1 MPKSKSKDTLPPPP
15 PPPPSSR
22 LLIVRNP
29 LQLFQGI
36 VKSTQRLLVTMHLR
50 GGNRQART
58 SKKRATIPLG
68 QSELE
73 QLLALAEYELDHD
86 PYRGIGIPENIT
98 TPWNRCTWGMLQ
110 EDLINT
116 KDPSP
121 EVVLRHVCQ
130 CACPSLIAWTKQ
142 QQKQKAKNKSKKRS
156 RNDINRDIFQ
166 VGARGVNAVCICDFN
181 PLCLGSL
188 GGLINDIL
196 QERSDQVL
204 AVYEQ
209 DKQDKE
215 TPLPSPPPPASEH
228 PKIIDLDADTTQSI
242 GTSLSEEKDPLE
254 FTGEE
259 VMSTTKL
266 EPRAIAPLAFETKKR
281 DSSLENPNLVF
292 TEEHS
297 TSHNQIITYSKTTQ
311 ESLDRLRRSLPVQD
325 APIRS
330 YIYRTL
336 QIDHTN
342 DNNVTLDSYVQKLR
356 QWHKSLLF
364 VNPMK
369 EDDDNNNNAASNSSN
384 RLSISIP
391 PGIQN
396 LGATCYLNTQLQC
409 LAQNTAFLQ
418 GIFSWRQATSS
429 DDHGSMNSVMSKLQ
443 YLLAQ
448 MVVGGDNKLSTL
460 DFSNALGLEHD
471 EQQDPNEFARL
482 LFQRMDESFNNCG
495 DSNLSNLL
503 QRLFHGVTTYETTCM
518 TCQATSARQEGFMDL
533 NLPIVQETTTTTKTA
548 TKNVGQISILE
559 ALKGTKDTNVQ
570 YCLDQYTCAEMLD
583 GDNQYHCSSCNA
595 KRDVQRVLKF
605 TELPPVLNI
614 QLSRYVF
621 DREKC
626 VKKKLTDKVLLPTVL
641 NASKKR
647 YLLCAVMR
655 HQGTSAYRGHYVAEA
670 MDWLTGQWFEF
681 NDATVKL
688 LPDGPSRSY
697 DPSLAEGETTTKKKL
712 EGSQDAYN
720 MYYVEDS
727 FLAKHA
733 TSSLLKKEQLLERVN
748 NSSNQEDYEEESKDV
763 LVKVAKQRDTK
774 YALLGE

>member
-1 MPKSKSKDTLPPPP
+1 M
-15 PPPPSSR
+15 
-22 LLIVRNP
+22 N
-29 LQLFQGI
+29 
-36 VKSTQRLLVTMHLR
+36 LR
-50 GGNRQART
+50 GVGNRQART
-58 SKKRATIPLG
+58 SKKRATIPPG

-73 QLLALAEYELDHD
+73 QLLALAEYELEHD
-86 PYRGIGIPENIT
+86 PYRGIGITENFT
-98 TPWNRCTWGMLQ
+98 APWNQCTWGMLQ
-110 EDLINT
+110 EDLTNT
-116 KDPSP
+116 KDLSP
-121 EVVLRHVCQ
+121 QVVLRHVCQ

-142 QQKQKAKNKSKKRS
+142 QQNKRNKNKSKKRS
-156 RNDINRDIFQ
+156 RNDSNRDIFQ
-166 VGARGVNAVCICDFN
+166 VGGRGVNAVCICDFN

-196 QERSDQVL
+196 QERSEQVL
-204 AVYEQ
+204 VAYEL
-209 DKQDKE
+209 DKLEHKE
-215 TPLPSPPPPASEH
+215 TPLPSQPPPASKH
-228 PKIIDLDADTTQSI
+228 PKVIDLDADTTQSTA
-242 GTSLSEEKDPLE
+242 TSLSEEKDPLE
-254 FTGEE
+254 FTGQDE
-259 VMSTTKL
+259 VISTTKVEL
-266 EPRAIAPLAFETKKR
+266 LAIAPPPFQTKKR

-292 TEEHS
+292 TKEHS
-297 TSHNQIITYSKTTQ
+297 ASLAGQIITYSKTTQ

-336 QIDHTN
+336 QIDHIN
-342 DNNVTLDSYVQKLR
+342 DSNYTLDKYVQKLR

-369 EDDDNNNNAASNSSN
+369 DDDNNNSNSNAASNSTSN

-429 DDHGSMNSVMSKLQ
+429 DEHGSMNSVMSKLQ

-533 NLPIVQETTTTTKTA
+533 NLPIVQETTNTAKTA
-548 TKNVGQISILE
+548 TKTGGGGQISILE

-570 YCLDQYTCAEMLD
+570 FCLDQYTCAEMLD

-605 TELPPVLNI
+605 TELPPVLNV

-688 LPDGPSRSY
+688 LPDGPSCSY
-697 DPSLAEGETTTKKKL
+697 DPSLAEGETTTKKRL

-733 TSSLLKKEQLLERVN
+733 TSSLLKREQLLERVN
-748 NSSNQEDYEEESKDV
+748 NSSSQADDVEESKDV

-774 YALLGE
+774 YAVLSE

>member
-1 MPKSKSKDTLPPPP
+1 
-15 PPPPSSR
+15 
-22 LLIVRNP
+22 
-29 LQLFQGI
+29 
-36 VKSTQRLLVTMHLR
+36 
-50 GGNRQART
+50 
-58 SKKRATIPLG
+58 
-68 QSELE
+68 
-73 QLLALAEYELDHD
+73 
-86 PYRGIGIPENIT
+86 
-98 TPWNRCTWGMLQ
+98 
-110 EDLINT
+110 
-116 KDPSP
+116 
-121 EVVLRHVCQ
+121 
-130 CACPSLIAWTKQ
+130 
-142 QQKQKAKNKSKKRS
+142 
-156 RNDINRDIFQ
+156 
-166 VGARGVNAVCICDFN
+166 
-181 PLCLGSL
+181 
-188 GGLINDIL
+188 
-196 QERSDQVL
+196 
-204 AVYEQ
+204 
-209 DKQDKE
+209 
-215 TPLPSPPPPASEH
+215 
-228 PKIIDLDADTTQSI
+228 
-242 GTSLSEEKDPLE
+242 LSGEKDPLE
-254 FTGEE
+254 FTGEDE

-266 EPRAIAPLAFETKKR
+266 EPLATAIAIAPPPFETKKR
-281 DSSLENPNLVF
+281 DSSLDDLNLVF
-292 TEEHS
+292 TKEHKHS
-297 TSHNQIITYSKTTQ
+297 TSHGQIITYSKTTQ
-311 ESLDRLRRSLPVQD
+311 EPLDRLRRSLPVQD

-342 DNNVTLDSYVQKLR
+342 DNDNNNNVTLDSYVQKLR

-369 EDDDNNNNAASNSSN
+369 DDDDDNNNNAASNSSN

-429 DDHGSMNSVMSKLQ
+429 DEHGSMNSVMSKLQ

-448 MVVGGDNKLSTL
+448 MVVGGDGKLSTL

-548 TKNVGQISILE
+548 TTKTGGQTSILE
-559 ALKGTKDTNVQ
+559 ALKGTKDTNAQ
-570 YCLDQYTCAEMLD
+570 YCLDQYQGAEMLD

-595 KRDVQRVLKF
+595 KRDAQRVLKF

-626 VKKKLTDKVLLPTVL
+626 VKKKLTDKVLLPTIL

-688 LPDGPSRSY
+688 LPDGPSCSY
-697 DPSLAEGETTTKKKL
+697 DPSLAEGETPTKKKL

-733 TSSLLKKEQLLERVN
+733 TSSLLKREQLLERVSN
-748 NSSNQEDYEEESKDV
+748 ISSQEDDEEESKDV

-774 YALLGE
+774 YAVLSE

>member
-1 MPKSKSKDTLPPPP
+1 M
-15 PPPPSSR
+15 
-22 LLIVRNP
+22 N
-29 LQLFQGI
+29 
-36 VKSTQRLLVTMHLR
+36 LR

-58 SKKRATIPLG
+58 SKKKATIPPG

-73 QLLALAEYELDHD
+73 QLLELAEYELDHD
-86 PYRGIGIPENIT
+86 PYRGIGIPDNIT
-98 TPWNRCTWGMLQ
+98 TPWNQCTWGMLQ
-110 EDLINT
+110 ETLTNA

-142 QQKQKAKNKSKKRS
+142 QQKQKAKSKSKKRS
-156 RNDINRDIFQ
+156 RNEINRDIFQ
-166 VGARGVNAVCICDFN
+166 VGARGVNAMCICDFN

-188 GGLINDIL
+188 GGLINNIL
-196 QERSDQVL
+196 QERSDQVFV
-204 AVYEQ
+204 AYT
-209 DKQDKE
+209 QDKE
-215 TPLPSPPPPASEH
+215 TPPPPPLPPPPASKH
-228 PKIIDLDADTTQSI
+228 PKIIDLDADTTQST
-242 GTSLSEEKDPLE
+242 GTSLSEDKDPLE

-259 VMSTTKL
+259 GMSTTKL
-266 EPRAIAPLAFETKKR
+266 EPLAIAPPPFKTKKR
-281 DSSLENPNLVF
+281 DSSLENPSLVF
-292 TEEHS
+292 TKEHS
-297 TSHNQIITYSKTTQ
+297 TSDDQIITYSKTTQ

-342 DNNVTLDSYVQKLR
+342 GNNVTLDSYVQKLR

-369 EDDDNNNNAASNSSN
+369 DDDDDNNNNNNNNAASNSSN

-429 DDHGSMNSVMSKLQ
+429 DEHGSMNSVMSKLQ

-448 MVVGGDNKLSTL
+448 MVVGGDGKLSTL

-533 NLPIVQETTTTTKTA
+533 NLPIVQETKATTKTA
-548 TKNVGQISILE
+548 TKNGGQISILE

-570 YCLDQYTCAEMLD
+570 YCLDQYTCAEMLNE
-583 GDNQYHCSSCNA
+583 DNQYHCSSCNA
-595 KRDVQRVLKF
+595 KRDAQRVLKF
-605 TELPPVLNI
+605 TELPPILNI

-626 VKKKLTDKVLLPTVL
+626 IKKKLTDKVLLPTVL
-641 NASKKR
+641 NASKKK

-681 NDATVKL
+681 NDANVKL

-697 DPSLAEGETTTKKKL
+697 DPTTLAEGESTTKKKL

-733 TSSLLKKEQLLERVN
+733 TSSLLKRESLLERVN
-748 NSSNQEDYEEESKDV
+748 KSSSQQDDEEESKDV

-774 YALLGE
+774 YAVLSE